1 MKTLKI
7 EQEWIKKLIPDGLPY
22 PTSTIISGPGGSG
35 KPLVEFAF
43 VASWLKSGGS
53 VIGIPLQYPSID
65 FVKSSMLKLFD
76 IDLEKYNKKFV
87 NIQFD
92 VDIDTYEQISD
103 NEIKANLLKPD
114 VLNKVIDL
122 ADSLI
127 EKSELGTMVFGS
139 ALNLLFFSPTY
150 KDAALKNIETILKK
164 DKSKTYIFSVSNSV
178 FAEEIKYLEDA
189 SDNLMFTRMEKP
201 MKLFFNIEKMT
212 GVKFSKKE
220 VNVPISKEILKEIKD
235 VAEVSRKR
243 ILPKLKKI

>member
-1 MKTLKI
+1 MKTLNI
-7 EQEWIKKLIPDGLPY
+7 EHEWLKKLIPDGLPF

-43 VASWLKSGGS
+43 VASWLNSGGS

-76 IDLEKYNKKFV
+76 IDLDKYNKKFI

-114 VLNKVIDL
+114 VFNKVIEL
-122 ADSLI
+122 ADSLV
-127 EKSELGTMVFGS
+127 ESSELGTLVFGS
-139 ALNLLFFSPTY
+139 ALNLLFFSPAF
-150 KDAALKNIETILKK
+150 KDTALKNLETIIKF

-178 FAEEIKYLEDA
+178 FAEEIKSLENA

-201 MKLFFNIEKMT
+201 MKLFFNIEKMA
-212 GVKFSKKE
+212 GVKFSDKE

>member
-1 MKTLKI
+1 MKTLNI
-7 EQEWIKKLIPDGLPY
+7 EHEWLKKLIPDGLPY
-22 PTSTIISGPGGSG
+22 PSSTIISGPGGSG

-76 IDLEKYNKKFV
+76 IDLDKYNKKFV

-114 VLNKVIDL
+114 VLNKVIGL
-122 ADSLI
+122 ADNQI
-127 EKSELGTMVFGS
+127 EKSELGTLVFGS

-150 KDAALKNIETILKK
+150 KDAALKNIETILKE

-178 FAEEIKYLEDA
+178 FAEEIKSLENA

>member
-1 MKTLKI
+1 MKSLKI
-7 EQEWIKKLIPDGLPY
+7 EYDWLKKLIPDGLPY

-114 VLNKVIDL
+114 VLNEVIGL
-122 ADSLI
+122 ADNQI

-150 KDAALKNIETILKK
+150 KDAALKNIETILKE

-201 MKLFFNIEKMT
+201 MKLFFNIEKMAN
-212 GVKFSKKE
+212 VKFSDKE